1 LKNNTLHK
9 NVLLTPSLWKESSI
23 YNIQQFEIND
33 FPNHFDVIS
42 EKLRLGMFVEQ
53 TIFQSIEQNPNTE
66 LIAKN
71 LQIIENGITIGEI
84 DCLFKEN
91 EFYTHL
97 EIVYKFYLFDP
108 RINKDEINCWIGPNR
123 KDSLIE
129 KLDKLRDKQFP
140 LLYHPQTKEILNE
153 LNLNA
158 NQFTQKVCFKAQ
170 LYVPF
175 NHFQENYNL
184 INPSCIVGY
193 YYRLNELTA
202 LKDCKFHIP
211 NKINWLENPNTNINW
226 LSFEAFCLQIELLLN
241 EKRSPLCFVKDKKGN
256 LFKIFVVWWD

>member
-1 LKNNTLHK
+1 MPKDI
-9 NVLLTPSLWKESSI
+9 LLTPNLWKESSI
-23 YNIQQFEIND
+23 YDMQQFEIND
-33 FPNHFDVIS
+33 FRNYFDVIS
-42 EKLRLGMFVEQ
+42 ENLRLGMFVEQ
-53 TIFQSIEQNPNTE
+53 VIFQSIEQNPTTE

-84 DCLFKEN
+84 DCLFKEK
-91 EFYTHL
+91 EVYTHL
-97 EIVYKFYLFDP
+97 EIVYKFYLFDS
-108 RINKDEINCWIGPNR
+108 RISKEEINCWIGPNK

-129 KLDKLRDKQFP
+129 KLDKLRNKQFP
-140 LLYHPQTKEILNE
+140 LLYHPQTKEILNQ

-184 INPSCIVGY
+184 INPNCVIGY
-193 YYRLNELTA
+193 YYRWNELTT
-202 LKDCKFHIP
+202 LNDCKFYIP
-211 NKINWLENPNTNINW
+211 NKINWLLNPAENINW
-226 LSFEAFCLQIELLLN
+226 INFEDYYIQVGFLLN

-256 LFKIFVVWWD
+256 LSKIFVVWWD